1 MPTISI
7 NIPEELLV
15 SLDKLVDSRKYS
27 SRSRAVQDAVNDLI
41 NEFLYD
47 CDPLEEMEGVIILT
61 YARDNLSICGK
72 IRMLEHDYEQSI
84 HEAIRHFHKESNLTF
99 EIILAKGIF
108 KDITEFVS
116 KLKAINGVGSVRFS
130 FVPLN
135 GKSSS
140 TKDEELDSED
150 ACD

>member
-7 NIPEELLV
+7 NIPEELLIA
-15 SLDKLVDSRKYS
+15 LDKLVDSRKYS

-61 YARDNLSICGK
+61 YARDNLTICGK
-72 IRMLEHDYEQSI
+72 IRTLERDYDQAI

-99 EIILAKGIF
+99 EIILAKGLF
-108 KDITEFVS
+108 KDITDFVS
-116 KLKAINGVGSVRFS
+116 KVKAINGVGSVRFS

-135 GKSSS
+135 EKKSLIR
-140 TKDEELDSED
+140 DVIPDSDD